1 MDQHIKEFV
10 LIGGV
15 LALTLVAYVFMRR
28 SGGAGTQN
36 ASRLLTGVLGGF
48 MLLGGSAKLF
58 EPFTT
63 MFAKQIALSQLPFP
77 ILSAFAGQ
85 AGEIVSGL
93 VLLAFFAFERRFVGA
108 FGDKLFYLT
117 NLLIV
122 VIMLVAI
129 YVHLHP
135 DVPAEILPF
144 QSKPPVLT
152 IIVMLLALLNL
163 YLHWRKQRVV

>member
-1 MDQHIKEFV
+1 
-10 LIGGV
+10 
-15 LALTLVAYVFMRR
+15 
-28 SGGAGTQN
+28 
-36 ASRLLTGVLGGF
+36 
-48 MLLGGSAKLF
+48 
-58 EPFTT
+58 

-77 ILSAFAGQ
+77 MLSAFVGQ

-93 VLLAFFAFERRFVGA
+93 VLLAFFAFEGRFVGA